1 MNFFPV
7 VILCLAYLMLAAP
20 ARGED
25 SLFDP
30 GKFMAENAR
39 MSDAEEML
47 RQWLGDHAEDQEA
60 RFLLARVL
68 AWQDKRVEALG
79 EYGRLLDD
87 APDNSDYLLGK
98 ALVLVRG
105 GQARSALPLLRK
117 ARRLSPYNEQIWRLQ
132 IEALRVAGGKK
143 RQQQARLILDE
154 IQRRFSPA
162 RRTSPSLSATPAV
175 IVGSLMA
182 DALSQQGFRFG
193 LHPLP

>member
-1 MNFFPV
+1 
-7 VILCLAYLMLAAP
+7 MLAAP

-30 GKFMAENAR
+30 GKFMVENAR

-47 RQWLGDHAEDQEA
+47 RQWLGEHAEDQEA

-68 AWQDKRVEALG
+68 AWQDKRAQALE
-79 EYGRLLDD
+79 EYDRLL
-87 APDNSDYLLGK
+87 AEQPSHSDYLLGK

-143 RQQQARLILDE
+143 RQQQARFIRDE

-162 RRTSPSLSATPAV
+162 RRTSTSLSATPAV

-182 DALSQQGFRFG
+182 DTLSQQGSRFG
-193 LHPLP
+193 LRPLL